1 MGFDCLLNKSGWHL
15 LDQITGE
22 TTQIRRKENV
32 YVLKMWVKQADRD
45 GTRVDFHRQGQQQGR
60 VIPQDREMV
69 AREKV
74 RQQGTALKQLA
85 WQMTQEEYQAVV
97 SWRLVRTMP
106 L

>member
-32 YVLKMWVKQADRD
+32 YVLKMRVKQADRD

-69 AREKV
+69 Q
-74 RQQGTALKQLA
+74 QQGTALKQLA
-85 WQMTQEEYQAVV
+85 WQMTQEEYQAEV
-97 SWRLVRTMP
+97 S
-106 L
+106 